1 MHTITI
7 HNYTRL
13 VAMVGK
19 VNKWWEKRTPRSVD
33 YLKLWKENPRFDTAD
48 SQSRIKI
55 ADFVEEIISEPSDK
69 TSFFELIKSIIKL
82 GFMDFEPIVV
92 WKDESDRY
100 VVAEGNR
107 RMLALKLLRSPE
119 KAPKSIR
126 KFILQQSKLIDRND
140 IEKVQVCVAPSLEAT
155 RWYVLQRHSTSSI
168 QKPWQRL
175 QQQRFIVSLY
185 DEYNQDIEKI
195 ISVTGFSRSEIIQAL
210 RYVQLRDL
218 ATRKQVTDLMSVE
231 EKELIYSNRISMT
244 ILERWFAS
252 ELVRERWGVQF
263 DGMKVKITSN
273 EDSFL
278 HAYGK
283 FLKLMFNVES
293 NDLEFVVN
301 TRSIPERND
310 RIFEVLP
317 EVTFPASG
325 EEKELQTSINS
336 GDSEPLTMEGGS
348 PNGSPTNIDSNTSE
362 GNTDQSVDDVIVTKH
377 KNDRRR
383 VVTSSTTIQ
392 VQSSKLNGLFT
403 EMKRVPVHRYVHSSS
418 ITLRVFLDLS
428 VDDYIRRGELDK
440 LMAKEHKKDY
450 NHTILQQRLKF
461 LCDNHVKDSQ
471 ANKVIHKL
479 LQPNNEH
486 SLDTLNSY
494 MHGHETHKIDY
505 RFVNGF
511 WDMLTPLLKVL
522 IDLKER

>member
-1 MHTITI
+1 
-7 HNYTRL
+7 
-13 VAMVGK
+13 MVGYK
-19 VNKWWEKRTPRSVD
+19 NKWWEKRTPRSVD
-33 YLKLWKENPRFDTAD
+33 YLKLWKENPRFDTAE
-48 SQSRIKI
+48 SQSRIKL

-107 RMLALKLLRSPE
+107 RILALKLLRNPD

-126 KFILQQSKLIDRND
+126 KFIIQQSNLIDRNNID
-140 IEKVQVCVAPSLEAT
+140 KVQVCVAPSLEAT

-185 DEYNQDIEKI
+185 DEYEQNINRI
-195 ISVTGFSRSEIIQAL
+195 ISVTGFTRSEIIQAL

-218 ATRKQVTDLMSVE
+218 ATRKQVTNLMSIE

-252 ELVRERWGVQF
+252 ESVRERWGIQF

-283 FLKLMFNVES
+283 FLKLMFNVEP
-293 NDLEFVVN
+293 NDLDFVVN
-301 TRSIPERND
+301 TRSIPEKNES
-310 RIFEVLP
+310 IFAALP
-317 EVTFPASG
+317 QVTFPTSG
-325 EEKELQTSINS
+325 EEKVLSTSINATEKN
-336 GDSEPLTMEGGS
+336 DSKRSDRDEVRKADTKSSDNEKDEES
-348 PNGSPTNIDSNTSE
+348 DFTQVKADSS
-362 GNTDQSVDDVIVTKH
+362 SKH
-377 KNDRRR
+377 KSHRRR
-383 VVTSSTTIQ
+383 MVVPQTTIK
-392 VQSSKLNGLFT
+392 VHSTKLNSLFT
-403 EMKRVPVHRYVHSSS
+403 ELKKVPVYLYTYSVS

-428 VDDYIRRGELDK
+428 VDDFIRRNELDK
-440 LMAKEHKKDY
+440 LVAKQYKKDY

-461 LCDNHVKDSQ
+461 LYDNHVNESQ
-471 ANKVIHKL
+471 ANKVIGKL

-486 SLDTLNSY
+486 SLDTLNGY

-522 IDLKER
+522 IELKER

>member
-1 MHTITI
+1 MA
-7 HNYTRL
+7 
-13 VAMVGK
+13 VVGNK
-19 VNKWWEKRTPRSVD
+19 NKWWEKRTPRSVD
-33 YLKLWKENPRFDTAD
+33 YLKLWKENPRFDTAE
-48 SQSRIKI
+48 SQSRIKL
-55 ADFVEEIISEPSDK
+55 ADFAEEIISEPSDK
-69 TSFFELIKSIIKL
+69 ASFFELIKSIIKL

-92 WKDESDRY
+92 WKDETDRY
-100 VVAEGNR
+100 IVAEGNR
-107 RMLALKLLRSPE
+107 RILALKLLRNPE

-140 IEKVQVCVAPSLEAT
+140 IEKVQVCVAPSLEGT

-185 DEYNQDIEKI
+185 DEYDHEIDKI
-195 ISVTGFSRSEIIQAL
+195 IAVTGFTRSEIIQAL

-218 ATRKQVTDLMSVE
+218 ATRKQVTDLMSEE
-231 EKELIYSNRISMT
+231 EKELIDSNRISMT

-252 ELVRERWGVQF
+252 ESVRDRWGVQF

-283 FLKLMFNVES
+283 FLKLMFNIEP
-293 NDLEFVVN
+293 NDLDFVVN
-301 TRSIPERND
+301 TRSIPEKNES
-310 RIFEVLP
+310 IFAVLP
-317 EVTFPASG
+317 EVTFPEDG
-325 EEKELQTSINS
+325 KEKVLSTSIDSPEKVESNS
-336 GDSEPLTMEGGS
+336 SDNDAEPKADTTNNVNEQNGVPDSAQ
-348 PNGSPTNIDSNTSE
+348 IK
-362 GNTDQSVDDVIVTKH
+362 VDAPVKH
-377 KNDRRR
+377 KGNRLRM
-383 VVTSSTTIQ
+383 VIPQTTIK
-392 VQSSKLNGLFT
+392 VQSAKLNSLFS
-403 EMKRVPVHRYVHSSS
+403 ELKKVPVHLYTHSAS

-428 VDDYIRRGELDK
+428 VDDFIRRNK
-440 LMAKEHKKDY
+440 LEKLVAKQYSKDY

-461 LCDNHVKDSQ
+461 LCDSHVNESQ
-471 ANKVIHKL
+471 ANKVISKL

-522 IDLKER
+522 IELKER

>member
-1 MHTITI
+1 ME
-7 HNYTRL
+7 
-13 VAMVGK
+13 VVGNK
-19 VNKWWEKRTPRSVD
+19 NKWWEKRTPRSVD
-33 YLKLWKENPRFDTAD
+33 YLKLWKENPRFDTAE
-48 SQSRIKI
+48 SQSRIKL
-55 ADFVEEIISEPSDK
+55 ADFAEEIISEPSDK
-69 TSFFELIKSIIKL
+69 ASFFELIKSIIKL

-92 WKDESDRY
+92 WKDETDRY
-100 VVAEGNR
+100 IVAEGNR
-107 RMLALKLLRSPE
+107 RILALKLLRNPE

-126 KFILQQSKLIDRND
+126 KFILQQSKLIDRNE

-185 DEYNQDIEKI
+185 DEYDQDIDKI
-195 ISVTGFSRSEIIQAL
+195 IAVTGFTRSEIIQAL

-218 ATRKQVTDLMSVE
+218 ATRKQVTDLMSEE

-252 ELVRERWGVQF
+252 ESVRDRWGVQF

-283 FLKLMFNVES
+283 FLKLMFNIEP
-293 NDLEFVVN
+293 NDLDFVVN
-301 TRSIPERND
+301 TRSIPEKNES
-310 RIFEVLP
+310 IFAVLP
-317 EVTFPASG
+317 EVTFPEIG
-325 EEKELQTSINS
+325 KEKVLSTSIDSPEKAESNS
-336 GDSEPLTMEGGS
+336 SGNDAEPKADTTNNVNEQNSAPDST
-348 PNGSPTNIDSNTSE
+348 
-362 GNTDQSVDDVIVTKH
+362 QVKVDAPVKH
-377 KNDRRR
+377 KSNRLRM
-383 VVTSSTTIQ
+383 VIPQTTIK
-392 VQSSKLNGLFT
+392 VQSAKLNSLFS
-403 EMKRVPVHRYVHSSS
+403 ELKKVPVHLYTHSAS

-428 VDDYIRRGELDK
+428 VDDFIRRNELEK
-440 LMAKEHKKDY
+440 LVAKQYSKDY

-461 LCDNHVKDSQ
+461 LCDSHVNESQ
-471 ANKVIHKL
+471 ANKVISKL

-522 IDLKER
+522 IELKER

>member
-1 MHTITI
+1 MLG
-7 HNYTRL
+7 N
-13 VAMVGK
+13 K
-19 VNKWWEKRTPRSVD
+19 NKWWEKRTPRSVD
-33 YLKLWKENPRFDTAD
+33 YLKLWKENPRFDTAE
-48 SQSRIKI
+48 SQSRIKV
-55 ADFVEEIISEPSDK
+55 ADFAEEVISEPSDK
-69 TSFFELIKSIIKL
+69 ASFFELIKSIIKL

-107 RMLALKLLRSPE
+107 RILALKLLRSPE

-126 KFILQQSKLIDRND
+126 KFILQQSNLINRND
-140 IEKVQVCVAPSLEAT
+140 IEKVQVCVAPSLEDT

-195 ISVTGFSRSEIIQAL
+195 VSVTGFTRSEIVQAL

-218 ATRKQVTDLMSVE
+218 ATRKQVTDLMSTE

-283 FLKLMFNVES
+283 FLKLMFNVEP
-293 NDLEFVVN
+293 NDLKFVVN
-301 TRSIPERND
+301 TRSIPEKNEE
-310 RIFEVLP
+310 IFKVLP
-317 EVTFPASG
+317 EVTFPSKKEETVLATSVSPEQSKG
-325 EEKELQTSINS
+325 NETEKGEKPSSEEKDESDKSTEETKP
-336 GDSEPLTMEGGS
+336 DSSAVHLP
-348 PNGSPTNIDSNTSE
+348 
-362 GNTDQSVDDVIVTKH
+362 VKH
-377 KNDRRR
+377 KSDRRR
-383 VVTSSTTIQ
+383 LVVPQTTIK
-392 VQSSKLNGLFT
+392 VKSAKLNSLFS
-403 EMKRVPVHRYVHSSS
+403 ELKRVPVHLYTLSAS

-428 VDDYIRRGELDK
+428 VDDFIRRNDLEK
-440 LMAKEHKKDY
+440 VVAKQYKKDY

-461 LCDNHVKDSQ
+461 LCDNHIKDSQ
-471 ANKVIHKL
+471 ANKVVSKL

-511 WDMLTPLLKVL
+511 WDMLTPLLSIL
-522 IDLKER
+522 IELKER

>member
-1 MHTITI
+1 
-7 HNYTRL
+7 
-13 VAMVGK
+13 MVGNK
-19 VNKWWEKRTPRSVD
+19 NKWWEKRTPRSVD
-33 YLKLWKENPRFDTAD
+33 YLKLWKENPRFDTAE
-48 SQSRIKI
+48 SQSRIKL
-55 ADFVEEIISEPSDK
+55 ADFAEEIISEPSDK
-69 TSFFELIKSIIKL
+69 ASFFELIRSIIKL

-92 WKDESDRY
+92 WKDENERY

-107 RMLALKLLRSPE
+107 RILALKLLRNPD

-126 KFILQQSKLIDRND
+126 KFILQQSNLINRHD
-140 IEKVQVCVAPSLEAT
+140 IEKVQVCVAPSLEDT

-195 ISVTGFSRSEIIQAL
+195 VSVTGFTRSEIIQAL

-218 ATRKQVTDLMSVE
+218 ATRKQVTDLMSTE

-252 ELVRERWGVQF
+252 ESVRERWGVQF

-283 FLKLMFNVES
+283 FLKLMFNVEP
-293 NDLEFVVN
+293 NDLPFVVN
-301 TRSIPERND
+301 TRSIPERNED
-310 RIFEVLP
+310 IFKALP
-317 EVTFPASG
+317 EVTFPSK
-325 EEKELQTSINS
+325 EEETVLTTSVS
-336 GDSEPLTMEGGS
+336 PEQSKGDRAEQAEQ
-348 PNGSPTNIDSNTSE
+348 PNGEATDDNVKSTEETKLDSN
-362 GNTDQSVDDVIVTKH
+362 VVHLPIKH
-377 KNDRRR
+377 KSDRRR
-383 VVTSSTTIQ
+383 LVVPQTTIK
-392 VQSSKLNGLFT
+392 VKSAKLNSLFS
-403 EMKRVPVHRYVHSSS
+403 ELKRVPVHLYTLSSS

-428 VDDYIRRGELDK
+428 VDDFIRRNDLEK
-440 LMAKEHKKDY
+440 VVAKQYKKDY

-461 LCDNHVKDSQ
+461 LCDNHIKDPQ
-471 ANKVIHKL
+471 ATKVISKL

-494 MHGHETHKIDY
+494 MHGHETHKIDH

-511 WDMLTPLLKVL
+511 WDMLTPLLRIL
-522 IDLKER
+522 IELKER

>member
-1 MHTITI
+1 MLG
-7 HNYTRL
+7 N
-13 VAMVGK
+13 K
-19 VNKWWEKRTPRSVD
+19 NKWWEKRTPRSVD
-33 YLKLWKENPRFDTAD
+33 YLKLWKENPRFDTAE
-48 SQSRIKI
+48 SQSRIKV
-55 ADFVEEIISEPSDK
+55 ADFAEEIISEPSDK
-69 TSFFELIKSIIKL
+69 ASFFELIKSIIKL

-107 RMLALKLLRSPE
+107 RILALKLLRSPE

-126 KFILQQSKLIDRND
+126 KFILQQSNLINRND
-140 IEKVQVCVAPSLEAT
+140 IEKVQVCVAPSLEDT

-195 ISVTGFSRSEIIQAL
+195 ISVTGFTRSEIVQAL

-218 ATRKQVTDLMSVE
+218 ATRKQVTDLMSTE

-252 ELVRERWGVQF
+252 ESVRERWGVQF

-283 FLKLMFNVES
+283 FLKLMFNVEP

-301 TRSIPERND
+301 TRSIPEKNED
-310 RIFEVLP
+310 IFKVLP
-317 EVTFPASG
+317 EVTFPSKEEETVLVTSVTREQTKGNGTEKGEETSG
-325 EEKELQTSINS
+325 ETKDDNDKNTEETKP
-336 GDSEPLTMEGGS
+336 DS
-348 PNGSPTNIDSNTSE
+348 
-362 GNTDQSVDDVIVTKH
+362 SVIHLPVKH
-377 KNDRRR
+377 KSDRRR
-383 VVTSSTTIQ
+383 LVVPQTTIK
-392 VQSSKLNGLFT
+392 VKSAKLNSLFS
-403 EMKRVPVHRYVHSSS
+403 ELKRVPVHLYTLSAS

-428 VDDYIRRGELDK
+428 VDDFIRRNDLEK
-440 LMAKEHKKDY
+440 VVAKQYKKDY

-461 LCDNHVKDSQ
+461 LCDNHIKDSQ
-471 ANKVIHKL
+471 ANKVVSKL

-494 MHGHETHKIDY
+494 MHGHETHKIDH

-511 WDMLTPLLKVL
+511 WDMLTPLLSIL
-522 IDLKER
+522 IELKER

>member
-1 MHTITI
+1 
-7 HNYTRL
+7 
-13 VAMVGK
+13 MVGIR
-19 VNKWWEKRTPRSVD
+19 NKWWEKRTPRSVD
-33 YLKLWKENPRFDTAD
+33 YLKLWKENPRFDTAE
-48 SQSRIKI
+48 SQSRIKL
-55 ADFVEEIISEPSDK
+55 ADFAEEIVSEPSDK
-69 TSFFELIKSIIKL
+69 ASFFELIKSIIKL

-92 WKDESDRY
+92 WKDENNRY

-107 RMLALKLLRSPE
+107 RVLALKLLRSPD

-126 KFILQQSKLIDRND
+126 KFILQQSNLIDRND
-140 IEKVQVCVAPSLEAT
+140 IEKVQVCVAPSVEAT

-175 QQQRFIVSLY
+175 QQQRFIVGLY
-185 DEYNQDIEKI
+185 DEYNQNIEKI
-195 ISVTGFSRSEIIQAL
+195 ISVTGFTRSEIILAL

-218 ATRKQVTDLMSVE
+218 ATRQQVTDLMSTE

-252 ELVRERWGVQF
+252 ESVRERWGVQF

-273 EDSFL
+273 EESFL

-283 FLKLMFNVES
+283 FLKLMFNVEP
-293 NDLEFVVN
+293 NDLKFVVN
-301 TRSIPERND
+301 TRSIPEKNEE
-310 RIFEVLP
+310 IFKVLP
-317 EVTFPASG
+317 EVTFPNVQ
-325 EEKELQTSINS
+325 EETVLDTCIGPEQSIRGKDNDVADISPDEDRSENS
-336 GDSEPLTMEGGS
+336 EESSAES
-348 PNGSPTNIDSNTSE
+348 PS
-362 GNTDQSVDDVIVTKH
+362 SVNQITVKH

-383 VVTSSTTIQ
+383 LVIPQTSIKVHSA
-392 VQSSKLNGLFT
+392 KLNSLFS
-403 EMKRVPVHRYVHSSS
+403 ELKRVPVHLYTHSAS

-428 VDDYIRRGELDK
+428 VDDFIRRNGLEK
-440 LMAKEHKKDY
+440 SVSTQYKKDY

-461 LCDNHVKDSQ
+461 LCDDHVSDAQ
-471 ANKVIHKL
+471 ANKVISKL

-511 WDMLTPLLKVL
+511 WDMLAPLLKVL
-522 IDLKER
+522 IELKER